1 MTFAAENELGTH
13 LTNIGEP
20 QISLPSG
27 LQSSKSA
34 SDTVAARRLG

>member
-27 LQSSKSA
+27 LSSKSA
-34 SDTVAARRLG
+34 SYTVAARRLG